1 MGKNLAIKRFI
12 ISAYLIAYFIR
23 KEKKMQESRFDR
35 LKRFSEIFLT
45 ARINAGRS
53 QDWMSKELGI
63 SRKTVQNWE
72 SGISSPDFFDAIEWF
87 RVLNMNPFPYF
98 IRYMHPEKTKDVKSS
113 SDDEKIEAVFNSI
126 MSDLNIREKRALLY
140 LFYGEHG
147 SSPYSVLQMML
158 AHLHVPIVARISNAV
173 LIKATYE
180 TNQQIGTLICKDNI
194 QPDLDNFT
202 NAINEASLAA
212 VKHCEGYVNFR
223 IEE

>member
-1 MGKNLAIKRFI
+1 MGKNLAINRFI

-87 RVLNMNPFPYF
+87 RILNMNPF
-98 IRYMHPEKTKDVKSS
+98 
-113 SDDEKIEAVFNSI
+113 
-126 MSDLNIREKRALLY
+126 
-140 LFYGEHG
+140 
-147 SSPYSVLQMML
+147 
-158 AHLHVPIVARISNAV
+158 
-173 LIKATYE
+173 KATYE

-212 VKHCEGYVNFR
+212 VKHCEGYVNFK